1 MCLEMKGYVIGRAS
15 QESLSWEISGQRIA
29 FSIHGDFFS
38 HLGQCSCVLAASVHK
53 FREME
58 HQG

>member
-1 MCLEMKGYVIGRAS
+1 MKGYVIGRAS